1 MDDVDFKTKIT
12 RAELE
17 SMCADVFER
26 VGKVVEQAV
35 SAADMSLGE
44 IPNVIVVGGG
54 TRIPKVQDE
63 LMTAV
68 KRYVHPFLHDCNPG
82 TVTK

>member
-26 VGKVVEQAV
+26 VGKVVEQALA
-35 SAADMSLGE
+35 AADMSLGE
-44 IPNVIVVGGG
+44 IPQVIILGGG
-54 TRIPKVQDE
+54 TRIPKVQEE
-63 LMTAV
+63 LLKALE
-68 KRYVHPFLHDCNPG
+68 KYE
-82 TVTK
+82 